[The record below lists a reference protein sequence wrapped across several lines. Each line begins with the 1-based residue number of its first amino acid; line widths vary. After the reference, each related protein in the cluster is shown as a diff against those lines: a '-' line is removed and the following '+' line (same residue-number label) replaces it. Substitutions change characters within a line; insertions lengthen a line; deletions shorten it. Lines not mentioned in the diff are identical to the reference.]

1 MLDEFI
7 YIFPD
12 YRIKQRHNF
21 LIATFGTKPEE
32 DISYHN
38 SNTLAIAA
46 TVSMVILSILEPA
59 SYYLYNRK
67 VSVGIIK
74 PQIMN
79 CVNF

>member
-1 MLDEFI
+1 MT
-7 YIFPD
+7 
-12 YRIKQRHNF
+12 
-21 LIATFGTKPEE
+21 ATFGTKPEE

-67 VSVGIIK
+67 VSVGIYTH
-74 PQIMN
+74 QR
-79 CVNF
+79 